1 MEKTMKTLKSIL
13 AAMLVVVLFAG
24 ILTAQGGDIAKG
36 KEVFLSAKCNTCHT
50 ITKAEITSKGKA
62 PDLSEK
68 GGIMTDD
75 NLKLYLNKEFDYNS
89 KKHPVKFK
97 GTADELKDLVTFLQ
111 SLIKAEE

>member
-36 KEVFLSAKCNTCHT
+36 KEVFLSAKCNTCHPVE
-50 ITKAEITSKGKA
+50 KSEITSKGKA
-62 PDLSEK
+62 LDLGNNPTQLE
-68 GGIMTDD
+68 DD
-75 NLKLYLNKEFDYNS
+75 NLKLYLNKEYDLNG

-97 GTADELKDLVTFLQ
+97 GTTEELDWLIQYLTSFRAAD
-111 SLIKAEE
+111 